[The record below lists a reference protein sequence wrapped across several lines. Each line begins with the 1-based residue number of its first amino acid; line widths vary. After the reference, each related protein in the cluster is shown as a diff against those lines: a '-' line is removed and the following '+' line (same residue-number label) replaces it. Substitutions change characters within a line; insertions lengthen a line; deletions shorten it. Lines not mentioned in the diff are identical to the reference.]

1 MIGRSESNEVQDG
14 DKPSEVAR
22 EFKKLLLS
30 EYIPQIDIDHFE
42 ELAAMARDKANISKM
57 ENTSKGENILDE
69 GLENSDEMSGM

>member
-1 MIGRSESNEVQDG
+1 M
-14 DKPSEVAR
+14 
-22 EFKKLLLS
+22 S